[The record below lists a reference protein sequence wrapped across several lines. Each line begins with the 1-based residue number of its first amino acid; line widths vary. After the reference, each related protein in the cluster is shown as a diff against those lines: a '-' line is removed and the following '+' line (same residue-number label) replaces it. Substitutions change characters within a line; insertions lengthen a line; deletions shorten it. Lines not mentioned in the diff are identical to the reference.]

1 MSGLTRRHWFGAAA
15 TLVCAGWSEAA
26 HAARRLTQAE
36 RNQLVSGG
44 QVRRRVAFR
53 RRSGGQS
60 GDYVGGLSYQRV
72 ASPPGRVVERLQH
85 VAAIRAVLPRVISAR
100 RLPAPTE
107 QHRFELVQGT
117 SLYSAR
123 YSVIA
128 LRPEPGATELRFW
141 LDPREEH
148 EIDDVW
154 GFFRAQPF
162 QGGSMISVGV
172 ALNLGDGIIRWLFEE
187 RIVDIML
194 DMPRRIRDYVDA

>member
-1 MSGLTRRHWFGAAA
+1 MSGLSRRRWLGAATALA
-15 TLVCAGWSEAA
+15 TASWWRPA
-26 HAARRLTQAE
+26 HAARELTTAE
-36 RNQLVSGG
+36 RAQLAAGA
-44 QVRRRVAFR
+44 QVRRRVDFQNR
-53 RRSGGQS
+53 S
-60 GDYVGGLSYQRV
+60 GDYVGGLSYQRI
-72 ASPPGRVVERLQH
+72 ASPPRRVVERLQH
-85 VAAIRAVLPRVISAR
+85 VAAVRAVLPRVISAR
-100 RLPAPTE
+100 RLPAPAD

-128 LRPEPGATELRFW
+128 LRPKPQATEVRFW

-172 ALNLGDGIIRWLFEE
+172 ALNLGEGIIRWLFEE